1 MANPELLAIEK
12 YPRTRHIQG
21 SRLQEGDH
29 DLSQVPMQELMGR
42 HVVVEE
48 KVDGANMGISFAPDG
63 ALLLQS
69 RGHYLTGGSA
79 HEDQFGVVKA
89 WAQTMRGVLWE
100 LLGTRYVM
108 YGESMVKKHS
118 CFYDHLP
125 HLFLEFD
132 VFDRERRLF
141 LSTEL
146 RRVLFGGSPVVSV
159 PVLWEGTLRS
169 GEQLLSLHGRSLYR
183 SPAWREAFEDEVR
196 QQGLDLERA
205 WRLTDDSDLA
215 EGLYVKWEED
225 GQIVRWTAGTAAKP
239 EVREGRYKWI
249 RASFHQTILQAN
261 EDARGHVAFQPL
273 IRNRLAPGVELFAM
287 GGGA

>member
-1 MANPELLAIEK
+1 MTIPELLAIEK
-12 YPRTRHIQG
+12 YPRTRHLQG

-29 DLSQVPMQELMGR
+29 DLTQLPARELVGR

-48 KVDGANMGISFAPDG
+48 KVDGANMGISFTPRG
-63 ALLLQS
+63 ELLLQS

-79 HEDQFGVVKA
+79 HEDQFDIVKA
-89 WAQTMRGVLWE
+89 WAQTMRGTLWE
-100 LLGTRYVM
+100 LLGGRYVM

-125 HLFLEFD
+125 HFFMEFD
-132 VFDRERRLF
+132 VFDRERRAF

-146 RRVLFGGSPVVSV
+146 RRILFAGSPVVSV

-169 GEQLLSLHGRSLYR
+169 EGDLLALHGRSLCK
-183 SPAWREAFEDEVR
+183 SPAWREAFEEEVR
-196 QQGLDLERA
+196 GQGLDMARA

-215 EGLYVKWEED
+215 EGLYVKCEGDDVEE
-225 GQIVRWTAGTAAKP
+225 RF
-239 EVREGRYKWI
+239 KWI
-249 RASFHQTILQAN
+249 RASFHQTILRAN
-261 EDARGHVAFQPL
+261 EDARGHVAFQPT